1 MDDDQELL
9 LLPPQP
15 HAATKN
21 ERARNGGKDD
31 ALFQFSCTFGLFS
44 GMGKLKINYVL
55 YFIKYP
61 LKVHV
66 ILLLFINLK
75 ENNYQLHHCN
85 RMLKYL
91 DNKKGFFSPPCPLQ
105 SNISLCTQEAP
116 SIFSEL

>member
-1 MDDDQELL
+1 
-9 LLPPQP
+9 
-15 HAATKN
+15 
-21 ERARNGGKDD
+21 
-31 ALFQFSCTFGLFS
+31 
-44 GMGKLKINYVL
+44 MGKLKINYVL
-55 YFIKYP
+55 YFIKKP

-91 DNKKGFFSPPCPLQ
+91 DNKKGFFSPRCPLQ